1 MRSLALLCFLALTM
15 LIGCSAGA
23 TKLPEA
29 GPVSGTL
36 ARADGSPVGDVLLML
51 QPTSTGF
58 MTSFEVDAE
67 GKFSGEAIAGPYAWF
82 VAKSAK
88 AADADKALAERQ
100 KCLVKL
106 SAIAADIP
114 PEVLA
119 SLPKPEEIARRAEEA
134 AAKARAAG
142 MQS

>member
-1 MRSLALLCFLALTM
+1 MRSPAFSCFLALTM

-23 TKLPEA
+23 TKLPQA

-67 GKFSGEAIAGPYAWF
+67 GKFSGEAIAGNYAWF

-88 AADADKALAERQ
+88 AADAEKALAKVPEAFQQGSLERRVTVGSSP
-100 KCLVKL
+100 L
-106 SAIAADIP
+106 AIT
-114 PEVLA
+114 
-119 SLPKPEEIARRAEEA
+119 LP
-134 AAKARAAG
+134 
-142 MQS
+142 

>member
-1 MRSLALLCFLALTM
+1 
-15 LIGCSAGA
+15 
-23 TKLPEA
+23 
-29 GPVSGTL
+29 VSGTL

-88 AADADKALAERQ
+88 AADSDKALAKVPEAFQQATLDRQ
-100 KCLVKL
+100 VKVGSSPL
-106 SAIAADIP
+106 AIT
-114 PEVLA
+114 
-119 SLPKPEEIARRAEEA
+119 LP
-134 AAKARAAG
+134 
-142 MQS
+142 

>member
-1 MRSLALLCFLALTM
+1 MRSPRLLCFLALTM
-15 LIGCSAGA
+15 LVGCSAGGA

-51 QPTSTGF
+51 QPTTTGH

-67 GKFSGEAIAGPYAWF
+67 GKFSGEAVAGPYAWF

-88 AADADKALAERQ
+88 AADAEKALAKVPEAFQQGSLERRVTVGSSP
-100 KCLVKL
+100 L
-106 SAIAADIP
+106 AIT
-114 PEVLA
+114 
-119 SLPKPEEIARRAEEA
+119 LP
-134 AAKARAAG
+134 
-142 MQS
+142 